1 MVKHNT
7 SRAFVQPSQ
16 GHCATLVT
24 LAAIGVHLI
33 ITALAQS
40 MLQSSYKALAVVP
53 EPVLRESISSFS
65 GD

>member
-7 SRAFVQPSQ
+7 SRPFAQPGQ
-16 GHCATLVT
+16 TNHATLVT
-24 LAAIGVHLI
+24 LTAIEMHPI